1 MGTPLARCVFSVD
14 VEDWFHILDVP
25 ASPPYERWDALP
37 SRVEPAFRRMLEIFS
52 DQNVQV
58 TLFFLGWVAER
69 FPQLVRE
76 ARDAGHEIASH
87 GMRHEL
93 VYRIGRERFQQDI
106 TRARKVI
113 EDAAGVAVRGYRAPG
128 FSVTADTPWFFEAVA
143 AAGYA
148 YDSSI
153 FPGERGH
160 GGWPGALP
168 VPFRVRTP
176 MGDLVEFPISLGR
189 LLGRDMYFFG
199 GGYLRFFPYALI
211 HGKAR
216 QVLREGRPVVF
227 YLHPREIDPG
237 HPRLPMDPKRRF
249 MTYHNL
255 RSTEPKMRRLFND
268 LPMTTF
274 GAILDEGPGDLPD
287 HRVEGATAVGA

>member
-1 MGTPLARCVFSVD
+1 MARCVFSVD

-25 ASPPYERWDALP
+25 STPAFDRWDVLP
-37 SRVEPAFRRMLEIFS
+37 SRVEPAFRRMLDIFS
-52 DQNVQV
+52 AQEVRV

-69 FPQLVRE
+69 FPHLVRE

-93 VYRIGRERFQQDI
+93 VYSIGRARFQEDI
-106 TRARKVI
+106 THARKVI
-113 EDAAGVAVRGYRAPG
+113 EDAAGVQVRGYRAPG
-128 FSVTADTPWFFEAVA
+128 FSVTADTPWFFEAVVE
-143 AAGYA
+143 AGYA

-168 VPFRVRTP
+168 TPFRVHT
-176 MGDLVEFPISLGR
+176 GSGSLVEFPISLSR
-189 LLGRDMYFFG
+189 MMGRDMYFFG
-199 GGYLRFFPYALI
+199 GGYLRFFPYVLI
-211 HGKAR
+211 HSKAR

-227 YLHPREIDPG
+227 YLHPREVDPG
-237 HPRLPMDPKRRF
+237 HPRLPMPPKRRF

-255 RSTEPKMRRLFND
+255 RSTEPKMRRLFQD

-274 GAILDEGPGDLPD
+274 GAMIDGGLGELPD
-287 HRVEGATAVGA
+287 QRIEDRSFSQA